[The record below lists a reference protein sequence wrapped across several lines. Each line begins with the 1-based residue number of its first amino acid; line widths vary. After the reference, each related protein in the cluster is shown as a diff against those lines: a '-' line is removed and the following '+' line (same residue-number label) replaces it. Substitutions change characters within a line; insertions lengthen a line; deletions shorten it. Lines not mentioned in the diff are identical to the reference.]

1 MRAFIFAGNT
11 PLHLALESGHAEVA
25 VKLIEA
31 GADRDRVRAAHLII
45 YHIRVLMG
53 WCCRQIAM
61 GKLRSNLKELADKSN
76 VVSENTCVIDA
87 VLLRHNE
94 GTTRNLGKLMS

>member
-31 GADRDRVRAAHLII
+31 GADRDRVRAVHLIL
-45 YHIRVLMG
+45 YQIRVLM
-53 WCCRQIAM
+53 
-61 GKLRSNLKELADKSN
+61 EL
-76 VVSENTCVIDA
+76 
-87 VLLRHNE
+87 VL
-94 GTTRNLGKLMS
+94 